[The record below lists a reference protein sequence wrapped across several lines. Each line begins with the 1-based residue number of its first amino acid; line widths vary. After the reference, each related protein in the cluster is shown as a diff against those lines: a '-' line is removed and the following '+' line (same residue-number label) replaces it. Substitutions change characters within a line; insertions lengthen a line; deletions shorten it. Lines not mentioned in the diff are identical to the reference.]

1 MLFKRW
7 ISQVVSGFAVLVAT
21 LNVATAADAQSLA
34 LAPGE
39 VRATFQGG
47 QPIRFDVTVSNE
59 GTTPAVMRSTVMDL
73 WYNEKGE
80 KVFGVPGSQPR
91 SASDWIEFVPRDFTV
106 APQSSGKVNV
116 VVTPPVDASGG
127 YYAVLF
133 VESKPE
139 LAQAATPESR
149 AVFASMRLGVLVLL
163 SAAGSETYGIEVGEP
178 QFTPPTASQD
188 LTLQLPL
195 INKSNTHIFP
205 QAKLAILDKRGRRLV
220 ARTEGEAKR
229 FFPDQTDNLAVNWG
243 GSLPPGDYLAIV
255 TVVYGRDKVYTR
267 ELPFTMTGTG
277 GSRGGPQDQ

>member
-1 MLFKRW
+1 MWSKRG
-7 ISQVVSGFAVLVAT
+7 IAQVVAGVVAVILTLGATVAG
-21 LNVATAADAQSLA
+21 AQSLA
-34 LAPGE
+34 LAPAE
-39 VRATFQGG
+39 VRATFEGG
-47 QPIRFDVTVSNE
+47 QPLRFDVTVSNE
-59 GTTPAVMRSTVMDL
+59 GNTPAVMRSSVMDL

-91 SASDWIEFVPRDFTV
+91 SAADWIEFVPRDFTV
-106 APQSSGKVNV
+106 PPQSSGKVSV
-116 VVTPPVDASGG
+116 VVTPPVEASGG

-149 AVFASMRLGVLVLL
+149 AVYASMRLGVLVLL

-195 INKSNTHIFP
+195 VNKSNTHIFP
-205 QAKLAILDKRGRRLV
+205 QPKLAILSTRARRLV

-229 FFPDQTDNLAVNWG
+229 FFPDQKDTLGLKWN

-255 TVVYGRDKVYTR
+255 TVVYGRDQVYTR
-267 ELPFTMTGTG
+267 ELPFTMTGPG
-277 GSRGGPQDQ
+277 GSRGGSQRQ